1 MDRIFAIITIF
12 ILLSTNLLA
21 DRINNI
27 EINGNK
33 RISQETIKV
42 YGEIEV
48 NKEYLEEDLNKILI
62 NEDNK
67 WRFKR

>member
-21 DRINNI
+21 YRINNI

-62 NEDNK
+62 NLYKTDFFE
-67 WRFKR
+67 

>member
-48 NKEYLEEDLNKILI
+48 NKEYLLAL
-62 NEDNK
+62 
-67 WRFKR
+67 